1 MASNSSG
8 IPKRSFWERHTVK
21 VLLISSFL
29 LIAGFLIVPR
39 ALVIVPAG
47 HVGVVFSTLS
57 NGTRTNPDDMLGEGL
72 NVINPINSVS
82 IYNARF
88 QIRNLDV
95 AALTSEGLNV
105 KMQLSLRFAIERKFA
120 GYLHQ
125 ALGPKYIESYLIPA
139 AQRIVLENA
148 ALKRSEDLYSNARTV
163 LISKVRSILLEELRE
178 ISSNVPFKDSYI
190 ILNDVLLRE
199 IKLPAMVDSSINLK
213 ETLRQTKE
221 GYDYRLQI
229 ADLERSRKRVE
240 AEGIQMYQRII
251 ADSLTPEYLRYEGIK
266 ATLKLSESENSKVI
280 VIGADGNLPII
291 LDTNSIERAEA
302 RKETGGSLK
311 RGATKLRNTP
321 DEDPVNFELEQKETI
336 PSPNKTS
343 ANSIQSGEN

>member
-1 MASNSSG
+1 MASNSSST
-8 IPKRSFWERHTVK
+8 PKRSFWERHTIK

-47 HVGVVFSTLS
+47 HVGVVFSTLT
-57 NGTRTNPDDMLGEGL
+57 NGTQTNPDKMLPEGL
-72 NVINPINSVS
+72 NIINPINRVF

-88 QIRNLDV
+88 QIKNLDV

-105 KMQLSLRFAIERKFA
+105 KMQLSLRFSIERKFA
-120 GYLHQ
+120 GFLHQ
-125 ALGPKYIESYLIPA
+125 ALGPKYIKTYLIPA
-139 AQRIVLENA
+139 ATRIVLENV
-148 ALKRSEDLYSNARTV
+148 ALKRAEDLYSNARTV
-163 LISKVRSILLEELRE
+163 LTAKIRRILLEDLRQ
-178 ISSNVPFKDSYI
+178 ISSNVAFKDSYI
-190 ILNDVLLRE
+190 LLNDVLIRE
-199 IKLPAMVDSSINLK
+199 IKLPELVDNSINLK

-221 GYDYRLQI
+221 GYDFRLQI

-266 ATLKLSESENSKVI
+266 ATLKLSESDNSKVI

-291 LDTNSIERAEA
+291 LDTNSIERSKAS
-302 RKETGGSLK
+302 KELGGSNK
-311 RGATKLRNTP
+311 SGSSKSRNTT
-321 DEDPVNFELEQKETI
+321 DDDPGNFRMEQKETI

-343 ANSIQSGEN
+343 AKSVQSQGN